1 MKVLVIGATGYI
13 GSAVAAAF
21 ARSGHEVATL
31 SRRRRLGERHGD
43 AGGRTG
49 GERGRWIVEG
59 DLEDPP
65 SLVAAARGFDR
76 VVHAGPPLGERA
88 DLAAVDALLAAG
100 SPLIHTTGAA
110 VLGGGTADEDSAA
123 DPHPIVAWR
132 AEAERRVLDAGGQV
146 VRPGMVYGEGGGLVA
161 GLLAAKAAERGAGVY
176 IGEPGVRWPVVHV
189 ADLAA
194 LYLLV
199 ALHAAPGTVWHGMSE
214 TVRLDEVAAALGGG
228 RAVSW
233 PLAEA
238 RTELGGLADLF
249 TRDQDVSSDRTR
261 HVLGWSP
268 TRPSLLAYLR
278 DGG

>member
-21 ARSGHEVATL
+21 TRAGHEVAAL
-31 SRRRRLGERHGD
+31 SRRTGEEH
-43 AGGRTG
+43 
-49 GERGRWIVEG
+49 GRWVVEG
-59 DLEDPP
+59 DLEDPA

-88 DLAAVDALLAAG
+88 DLAAVDALVDAG
-100 SPLIHTTGAA
+100 SPLLYTTGAA
-110 VLGGGTADEDSAA
+110 VLGGGLADEDSAP
-123 DPHPIVAWR
+123 DPHPLVAWR
-132 AEAERRVLDAGGQV
+132 GEAERRVLAAGGQV
-146 VRPGMVYGEGGGLVA
+146 VRPGLVYGEGGGLVA
-161 GLLAAKAAERGAGVY
+161 GLLAAKAAERGVGVY
-176 IGEPGVRWPVVHV
+176 IGEPGVRLPVVHV

-199 ALHAAPGTVWHGMSE
+199 ATHAAPGTVWHGMSE

-238 RTELGGLADLF
+238 RAELGGIADLF
-249 TRDQDVSSDRTR
+249 TLDQDISSDRTR
-261 HVLGWSP
+261 NVLGWSP
-268 TRPSLLAYLR
+268 ARPSLLAHLR